1 MLQVLRNIIKSC
13 LQKCH
18 TLGKKS
24 IAFPAIGTGIL
35 GFPHKV
41 AAKIFFEETKR
52 FEKTV
57 SQCKIKKV
65 SFVLY
70 NQDVKSIQAF
80 QNELKNQVEFNEIE
94 DLPDKSQKGYLVKPG
109 QASSSYLV
117 IQVGDDKKIEIVQ
130 GDMTQES
137 TDVIA
142 YFRNP
147 SLSMGSG
154 VSREIMDVGGKVL
167 DDECKLKL
175 LTGKPKIGDTVLT
188 NSGNLKA
195 KCVAH
200 MIAPYSP
207 NYKDIEQSVEKCL
220 KEIDG
225 LKFESVSLPAVETG
239 NFKNDLVNSANAILS
254 PVICFL
260 VTNSSTLATVRIVL
274 QDEEMFSAFKAAANN
289 FEHDDGRGI
298 FKKLIS
304 YVWKSSEK
312 PTVLSVEERK
322 RKIDKKMYLV
332 IYGNS
337 RNVVD
342 DAKDKIKN
350 FLNEQKI
357 TQKIE
362 SQMIVTLSKQQL
374 DILHGICEKND
385 VSEKVDKN
393 LNRIM
398 LSGCA
403 DDVTKA
409 SGEISWYFQNIKG
422 KEESEKED
430 WLIDFAKTTAQTVQ
444 WSYETLDGKVKEY
457 DRKTNAIIENSYSKK
472 EKSVIIIIHGFNHE
486 IVFEDMEMKNLK
498 NNKTVKVTRKYL
510 KLEKGIPIYSANSQH
525 IPRHSW
531 IIDTNDSI
539 NMSTKCER
547 NNFRGLA
554 TPLI

>member
-1 MLQVLRNIIKSC
+1 M
-13 LQKCH
+13 
-18 TLGKKS
+18 
-24 IAFPAIGTGIL
+24 
-35 GFPHKV
+35 
-41 AAKIFFEETKR
+41 
-52 FEKTV
+52 
-57 SQCKIKKV
+57 
-65 SFVLY
+65 
-70 NQDVKSIQAF
+70 
-80 QNELKNQVEFNEIE
+80 
-94 DLPDKSQKGYLVKPG
+94 
-109 QASSSYLV
+109 
-117 IQVGDDKKIEIVQ
+117 
-130 GDMTQES
+130 
-137 TDVIA
+137 
-142 YFRNP
+142 
-147 SLSMGSG
+147 
-154 VSREIMDVGGKVL
+154 
-167 DDECKLKL
+167 
-175 LTGKPKIGDTVLT
+175 
-188 NSGNLKA
+188 
-195 KCVAH
+195 
-200 MIAPYSP
+200 
-207 NYKDIEQSVEKCL
+207 
-220 KEIDG
+220 
-225 LKFESVSLPAVETG
+225 
-239 NFKNDLVNSANAILS
+239 
-254 PVICFL
+254 
-260 VTNSSTLATVRIVL
+260 L

-374 DILHGICEKND
+374 DILHGICKKND

-444 WSYETLDGKVKEY
+444 WIYETLDGKVKEY